1 MKPPTIEEWAA
12 AEIAKD
18 KPVPAPKGVA
28 EEAIAEKMK
37 LGITRRQA
45 IQVLQAQADA
55 DAKAKPA
62 KAK

>member
-37 LGITRRQA
+37 LGITRQA